1 MKYKKIAL
9 IGMMGSGK
17 TTISKLLAK
26 KSNWTLFDTDKIF
39 EEENNTSITNF
50 FEKFGENEFRKKE
63 IQILELISKNENIII
78 STGGGIILKQ
88 ENREKL
94 FRGDIF
100 SIYLKTSPDMIFER
114 IKNNKTRPLLL
125 VENPKREIEKILN
138 SRKDYYN
145 LAQLTVN
152 TDDKTAQEITEE
164 IWKKLI

>member
-1 MKYKKIAL
+1 
-9 IGMMGSGK
+9 
-17 TTISKLLAK
+17 
-26 KSNWTLFDTDKIF
+26 
-39 EEENNTSITNF
+39 
-50 FEKFGENEFRKKE
+50 
-63 IQILELISKNENIII
+63 
-78 STGGGIILKQ
+78 
-88 ENREKL
+88 
-94 FRGDIF
+94 
-100 SIYLKTSPDMIFER
+100 MIFER

>member
-39 EEENNTSITNF
+39 EEENNTTITNF

-63 IQILELISKNENIII
+63 IQILDLISKNENIII

-94 FRGDIF
+94 FHQDIF
-100 SIYLKTSPDMIFER
+100 SIYLKTSPDTIFER

-125 VENPKREIEKILN
+125 VENPKCEIEKILN